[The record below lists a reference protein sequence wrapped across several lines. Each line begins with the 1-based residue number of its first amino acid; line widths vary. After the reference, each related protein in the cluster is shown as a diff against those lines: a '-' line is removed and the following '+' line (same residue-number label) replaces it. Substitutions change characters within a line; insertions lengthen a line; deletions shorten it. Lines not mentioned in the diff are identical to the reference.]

1 MFMMIFAAELAAAA
15 PAAQAQPADKLVG
28 HSQHG
33 DAGGHKEMDC
43 CKHMKAD
50 KTAACG
56 KGMPDAERRNAVPSA
71 RRATPRTTRSS

>member
-1 MFMMIFAAELAAAA
+1 MFMMIFAAVLAAAA
-15 PAAQAQPADKLVG
+15 PAAQAQPADKHGG

-56 KGMPDAERRNAVPSA
+56 KGMPDAEKAKCCA
-71 RRATPRTTRSS
+71 ERAAGHAAHHKK